1 MPNSISYTSKEL
13 ASLVGCGLTT
23 IKRYTLKALENNL
36 KVIEIKG
43 LSFTFE
49 LVSNRYGKSYVYETL
64 ATPTTRK
71 KENRVHAIKVED
83 LEKINHID
91 IRATKISADNKL
103 LIVTLIRDINCSI
116 EAIVKSLCLE
126 YGHIADKKET
136 ASLVKKIQ
144 RWCEAFKTGGKKALE
159 DSRGAKKGEFK
170 KIDEEILRQAIF
182 SAKALANRD
191 GFEKVHIV
199 YSHYYSK
206 KHGVIYTNPSD
217 VIAYSSIVSAVK
229 TMFKKDSILRD
240 FMTKGWDGLLQ
251 AYPVGKRDIA
261 YPNQEWQVDATKAD
275 FMVRKSDGT
284 IGRLNYTVVMDS
296 HTGAYVGSLSETIN
310 SYDQT
315 KVLYEAISKMG
326 LPEVIRMDN
335 GRDYTSNHYQEFTGI
350 IQAGVVFADVGQGRQ
365 KGKVERNFGVI
376 QNRLALLPGYVGNNV
391 AKRTAIENQTASKI
405 DVRTSK
411 ATRIKEHRLLT
422 EEELRT
428 LLEIEAAKQ
437 SKSYSMHS
445 NSLLSTS
452 QLEKLRKNLGKTA
465 IRTVSES
472 GINYNNTIF
481 TGSAL
486 WTYGL
491 KKGDKV
497 VISENI
503 DDVNCLYV
511 HFNDEFVGEIYNKND
526 DRCMSI
532 DDYKKSKKAYI
543 KNHITPIT
551 KEILE
556 AQRKM
561 EEFQDE
567 LVQATLGEAPQYL
580 QKPLSP
586 KAIKSKKTSN
596 VASTSSSI
604 TSEWNDGTY
613 DFFKNVI

>member
-1 MPNSISYTSKEL
+1 MTSKEI
-13 ASLVGCGLTT
+13 ASLVGCTEQYIRATT
-23 IKRYTLKALENNL
+23 KKALENGL
-36 KVIEIKG
+36 KTIEIKG
-43 LSFTFE
+43 LNFSFE
-49 LVSNRYGKSYVYETL
+49 VVSNSYGKSYVYETL
-64 ATPTTRK
+64 ATPTAPK
-71 KENRVHAIKVED
+71 KEYRVNALRVED
-83 LEKINHID
+83 LKKISHID
-91 IRATKISADNKL
+91 IRASKINTEDKF
-103 LIVTLIRDINCSI
+103 LIVTLIREINCSL

-126 YGHIADKKET
+126 FGHIATQKECV
-136 ASLVKKIQ
+136 ALVKKIS
-144 RWCEAFKTGGKKALE
+144 RWVEAFKIGGKKALE
-159 DSRGAKKGEFK
+159 DKRGAKKGEFK
-170 KIDEEILRQAIF
+170 KLNEKLLRLAIF

-199 YSHYYSK
+199 YSHFLSK
-206 KHGVIYTNPSD
+206 EQGIVFTNPSD
-217 VIAYSSIVSAVK
+217 VVAYSSIVSGVK
-229 TMFKKDSILRD
+229 TLFKKDYILKD
-240 FMTKGWDGLLQ
+240 YMTKGWDGLLQ
-251 AYPVGKRDIA
+251 AYPVGVRDIA

-284 IGRLNYTVVMDS
+284 IGRLNYTVVMDT

-315 KVLYEAISKMG
+315 KVLYEAICKMG
-326 LPEVIRMDN
+326 KPELVRMDN
-335 GRDYTSNHYQEFTGI
+335 GRDYTSNHYQEFTGFLG
-350 IQAGVVFADVGQGRQ
+350 AGVVFADVGQGRQ

-376 QNRLALLPGYVGNNV
+376 QNRLALLPGYIGNNV
-391 AKRTAIENQTASKI
+391 AKRTLIENQTASKI

-428 LLEIEAAKQ
+428 LLEIEASKQ

-445 NSLLSTS
+445 NSLLSDLE
-452 QLEKLRKNLGKTA
+452 LEKLRKNLGKTA

-472 GINYNNTIF
+472 GINYNNTIY
-481 TGSAL
+481 TGSVL

-497 VISENI
+497 VICENI
-503 DDVNCLYV
+503 DDVNCLFV

-586 KAIKSKKTSN
+586 KTIKSKKTSN

-604 TSEWNDGTY
+604 QDDLDYFENA
-613 DFFKNVI
+613 I

>member
-1 MPNSISYTSKEL
+1 MTSKVL
-13 ASLVGCGLTT
+13 AGLVGCTERNIRKHTKKAVEKGEYF
-23 IKRYTLKALENNL
+23 ITLGGVVYPFSVVFN
-36 KVIEIKG
+36 
-43 LSFTFE
+43 S
-49 LVSNRYGKSYVYETL
+49 SGKSYVYETL

-83 LEKINHID
+83 LGKINHVD
-91 IRATKISADNKL
+91 IRATKISAVDKL

-126 YGHIADKKET
+126 YGHIADKKES
-136 ASLVKKIQ
+136 AALVKKVQ
-144 RWCEAFKTGGKKALE
+144 RWCEAFKTSGKKALE

-199 YSHYYSK
+199 YCNFLGK
-206 KHGVIYTNPSD
+206 KHGVVYTNPSD

-229 TMFKKDSILRD
+229 TVFKKDAILRGY
-240 FMTKGWDGLLQ
+240 MTKGWDGLLQ

-284 IGRLNYTVVMDS
+284 IGRLNYTVVMDT

-335 GRDYTSNHYQEFTGI
+335 GRDYTSNHYQEFTGFLG
-350 IQAGVVFADVGQGRQ
+350 AGVVFADVGQGRQ

-376 QNRLALLPGYVGNNV
+376 QNRLALLPGYIGNNV
-391 AKRTAIENQTASKI
+391 AKRTLIENQTASKI

-428 LLEIEAAKQ
+428 LLEIEASKQ
-437 SKSYSMHS
+437 SKSYSMHR
-445 NSLLSTS
+445 NSLLSDLE
-452 QLEKLRKNLGKTA
+452 LEKLRKNLGKTA

-481 TGSAL
+481 TGASL

-497 VISENI
+497 VICENI
-503 DDVNCLYV
+503 DDVNCLFV

-551 KEILE
+551 KDILE
-556 AQRKM
+556 AHRKM

-586 KAIKSKKTSN
+586 KSIKSKKTSN